1 MLLPMGDEAP
11 PLLVIYP
18 NGDLKQAIRGRGNL
32 GYRRCVTPFL
42 IAAVCRTELLTPLA
56 RPRPAW
62 QARATKTAA
71 RQGRKDATA
80 ATGVCRPYP
89 HRHSRTSCGK
99 AGLDHCHNDWPSC
112 RTRRGRTPRHRLA
125 HSSVRTLL
133 GTARA
138 FLSRQDGMHSRRK
151 QAGSWGVMVVLQARA
166 QRP

>member
-1 MLLPMGDEAP
+1 MGDEAP

-71 RQGRKDATA
+71 RQGRKGATA
-80 ATGVCRPYP
+80 HDRGLSALPSSAFTDVVRQ
-89 HRHSRTSCGK
+89 SRIGP
-99 AGLDHCHNDWPSC
+99 LP
-112 RTRRGRTPRHRLA
+112 
-125 HSSVRTLL
+125 
-133 GTARA
+133 
-138 FLSRQDGMHSRRK
+138 
-151 QAGSWGVMVVLQARA
+151 
-166 QRP
+166 